1 METWKRFHEKQLTHS
16 MAHYLQAIAFL
27 TRHGGTSVSAIAERL
42 GVSKAGVTSMLR
54 SLRTRGLAVHEPYGD
69 VTLTAEGQR
78 LAART
83 ERSRD
88 VLTEFFAEI
97 LGLDPATAEEDA
109 CMIEHLVSPD
119 SMVRF
124 LRLTAFLRSDHPAA
138 ERFRTEFREY
148 QNRCESGTESAHC
161 PVCHG
166 HCLRIALEE
175 LIDPTEAPEPLD
187 PSLRAPGSKEE
198 SPS

>member
-16 MAHYLQAIAFL
+16 MAHYLQAIASL
-27 TRHGGTSVSAIAERL
+27 SQNGGTSVSAIAERL

-54 SLRTRGLAVHEPYGD
+54 SLKTRGLAMHEPYGD

-88 VLTEFFAEI
+88 VLTEFFTEI
-97 LGLDPATAEEDA
+97 LGLDPSTAEEDA
-109 CMIEHLVSPD
+109 CMIEHLVSPG

-138 ERFRTEFREY
+138 ERFRTEFRDY
-148 QNRCESGTESAHC
+148 QNRCESGTQSQHC

-166 HCLRIALEE
+166 QCLRLALLELVDPDGDVASPGEE
-175 LIDPTEAPEPLD
+175 AT
-187 PSLRAPGSKEE
+187 S
-198 SPS
+198 

>member
-16 MAHYLQAIAFL
+16 MAHYLQAIASL
-27 TRHGGTSVSAIAERL
+27 TRAGGTSVSAIAERL

-54 SLRTRGLAVHEPYGD
+54 SLTTRGLAKHQPYGD
-69 VTLTAEGQR
+69 VTLTAEGLR

-88 VLTEFFAEI
+88 VLTEFFGEI

-124 LRLTAFLRSDHPAA
+124 LRLTAFLRSDHPSA
-138 ERFRTEFREY
+138 ETFRSEFRDY

-166 HCLRIALEE
+166 SCLRVALEQ
-175 LIDPTEAPEPLD
+175 LIDPVDGGKE
-187 PSLRAPGSKEE
+187 SLS
-198 SPS
+198 

>member
-1 METWKRFHEKQLTHS
+1 METWKRFHEKELTHS
-16 MAHYLQAIAFL
+16 MAHYLQAIAAL
-27 TRHGGTSVSAIAERL
+27 TQAGGTSVSAIAERL

-54 SLRTRGLAVHEPYGD
+54 SLTSRGLAVHEPYGD
-69 VTLTAEGQR
+69 VTLTAEGRR

-88 VLTEFFAEI
+88 VLTQFFGEI

-109 CMIEHLVSPD
+109 CMIEHLVSPE

-124 LRLTAFLRSDHPAA
+124 LRLTAFLRSDDPAA
-138 ERFRTEFREY
+138 VRFRAEFRDY

-161 PVCHG
+161 PICRG
-166 HCLRIALEE
+166 HCLRH
-175 LIDPTEAPEPLD
+175 TLD
-187 PSLRAPGSKEE
+187 AAPGGDA
-198 SPS
+198 P

>member
-16 MAHYLQAIAFL
+16 MAHYLQAIAAL
-27 TRHGGTSVSAIAERL
+27 TQQGGTSVSAIAERL

-88 VLTEFFAEI
+88 VLTEFFTEI

-138 ERFRTEFREY
+138 ERFRKEFRDY

-166 HCLRIALEE
+166 QCLRVAIEE
-175 LIDPTEAPEPLD
+175 LIDPAEGEEK
-187 PSLRAPGSKEE
+187 PS
-198 SPS
+198 